1 MKGALLHSQR
11 RQARFEALVMPHLP
25 AAYDLARWL
34 VGGSPEAQDVV
45 QEACVRALRGFEGL
59 RGDDARPWLLAIVRN
74 CALRHIARRQRAAN
88 VIAFDEALHG
98 HAEAASQPGPERQ
111 AEARAA
117 GRALHDALDELPPA
131 FREAVVLR
139 ELHGL
144 SYREIAQVQDVPA
157 GTVMSRLARGRAL
170 LRAALQRRHGV
181 RRRDDL

>member
-1 MKGALLHSQR
+1 MREQR

-34 VGGSPEAQDVV
+34 VGGSAEAQDVV
-45 QEACVRALRGFEGL
+45 QDACLRALRGFDGL

-74 CALRHIARRQRAAN
+74 CAWRHIAGRRRAAN
-88 VIAFDEALHG
+88 VIAFDEVLHG
-98 HAEAASQPGPERQ
+98 QGEIGSQPGPERH

-117 GRALHDALDELPPA
+117 GRTLHAALAELPAA
-131 FREAVVLR
+131 FREAIVLR

-144 SYREIAQVQDVPA
+144 SYREIALVQNAPA

-170 LRAALQRRHGV
+170 LRAALDRRHGA